1 MRKFTKLLTILMLSF
16 LYLLVFQAKAQVVY
30 EPSYKT
36 VYPYLS
42 RLAQK
47 GVIDLNDVV
56 LPLSRNYI
64 LSKLDTLN
72 NHPERLTSLEKEELA
87 FYLKEYT
94 IEKNLKSDLSAEKP
108 FQSILQ
114 AKTNDRIRFAAYQD
128 KQFSFNL
135 QPIVGYQIE
144 NNDNTTINQRWIG
157 AWIYGYL
164 GKNIG
169 YSVDFRNSQL
179 NNLPTGFDYK
189 QNFSS
194 EPGRI
199 GDLLLGGKRFDYS
212 LINASVTAQW
222 KWGHATFGKT
232 PLTAGYGTG
241 GKIILS
247 DKAPTYPQ
255 IRLDINPV
263 KWLSF
268 TYSHAWLNS
277 NIIDSSSIY
286 STAVPG
292 RKQFSYRE
300 KYLAFHAL
308 TLKPFKGMSLS
319 VGESVIYNDQLKI
332 AYMIPIALFSGM
344 NHYLGEANTTQN
356 ATNTIAN
363 SQIFVQLSSRNHI
376 PKTHLYAGLFIDEI
390 EFSLT
395 GGNASERN
403 ARNHTAYQVGVSVA
417 DFPINNLHLTLEY
430 SKVQP
435 FNYVHFIPVQT
446 FQSNNFNLG
455 HWIGP
460 NADQLF
466 AQLHYRVL
474 RGLDVKLIYNYVRKG
489 TVGTGVQQADFKDIY
504 PFLWGDLKKYSYFQ
518 TLLQY
523 EFIHDLFFKLSYQH
537 NDLNQQNVSSN
548 KKIFS
553 FALNYSF

>member
-1 MRKFTKLLTILMLSF
+1 MRKFTKLLTIVMLSY
-16 LYLLVFQAKAQVVY
+16 LYLFAFQVKAQVVY

-36 VYPYLS
+36 VYSYLS

-47 GVIDLNDVV
+47 GVIDLNDVT

-72 NHPERLTSLEKEELA
+72 NHTQLLTSLEKEELA
-87 FYLKEYT
+87 FYLKDYT
-94 IEKNLKSDLSAEKP
+94 IEKNLAKDLTSEKP

-114 AKTNDRIRFAAYQD
+114 AKPNDRVRFAAYED
-128 KQFSFNL
+128 KQFAINV
-135 QPIVGYQIE
+135 QPIIGYQLE
-144 NNDNTTINQRWIG
+144 NSENATINQRWIG

-179 NNLPTGFDYK
+179 NNLYPNYDYK
-189 QNFSS
+189 QDFS
-194 EPGRI
+194 PIQGRI
-199 GDLLLGGKRFDYS
+199 GDLLLSGKRFDYS
-212 LINASVTAQW
+212 LINATITAQW
-222 KWGHATFGKT
+222 KWGHATFGKNSL
-232 PLTAGYGTG
+232 PFGYGAG

-247 DKAPTYPQ
+247 DKAPGFPQ
-255 IRLDINPV
+255 VRLDINPV

-268 TYSHAWLNS
+268 TYAHAWLNS
-277 NIIDSSSIY
+277 NIIDSTSIY
-286 STAVPG
+286 STSVLG
-292 RKQFSYRE
+292 RNQFSYRE

-308 TLKPFKGMSLS
+308 TLKPFKGFSFS
-319 VGESVIYNDQLKI
+319 VGESVIYNDNLKI
-332 AYMIPIALFSGM
+332 AYMIPIALFSGL
-344 NHYLGEANTTQN
+344 NHYLGEASTSQN

-363 SQIFVQLSSRNHI
+363 SQIFLQLSSRNHI
-376 PKTHLYAGLFIDEI
+376 PKTHLYASLFIDEL

-395 GGNASERN
+395 GGSANERN
-403 ARNHTAYQVGVSVA
+403 ARNHTAYQIGASIA

-430 SKVQP
+430 SKIQP

-474 RGLDVKLIYNYVRKG
+474 RGLDIKLIYNYIRKG
-489 TVGTGVQQADFKDIY
+489 TVGTGVQQADFKDKY

-523 EFIHDLFFKLSYQH
+523 EFIHDLFFKISYQ
-537 NDLNQQNVSSN
+537 NNQEENKGVSKNNRNISMA
-548 KKIFS
+548 I
-553 FALNYSF
+553 NYSF